1 MHVIVKYAGRGLNIL
16 RGSVIILACYY
27 AGKYLSGFLHH
38 VLSGSVIGMLLLFF
52 LLCTG
57 LVKKE
62 HVSAV
67 SEFLL
72 ANLVLFFIPAL
83 VAVTLIDFSPIWPSM
98 PHILIIA
105 VLSTF
110 LVMGVTGLFVQWRE
124 KKGIK
129 PNEE

>member
-1 MHVIVKYAGRGLNIL
+1 MNAILKYAGRGLDIL
-16 RGSVIILACYY
+16 RGSVIILGCYY
-27 AGKYLSGFLHH
+27 AGKYLSGLLHH
-38 VLSGSVIGMLLLFF
+38 LLSGSVIGMLLLFF

-105 VLSTF
+105 MLSTI
-110 LVMGVTGLFVQWRE
+110 LVMAVTGLFVQWRE
-124 KKGIK
+124 KKGIRPK
-129 PNEE
+129 ER